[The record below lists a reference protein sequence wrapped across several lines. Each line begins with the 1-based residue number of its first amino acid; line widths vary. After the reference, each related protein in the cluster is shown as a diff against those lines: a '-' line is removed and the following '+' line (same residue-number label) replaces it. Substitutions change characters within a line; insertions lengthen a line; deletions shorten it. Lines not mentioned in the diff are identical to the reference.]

1 MYRLFTILAMFL
13 FLTLPGLSQ
22 NKKDILKVKADSIS
36 KDSTEYKLIVLDIGF
51 ETWLATQPS
60 MNYHSKEFYEVRN
73 RQYVTEWNL
82 RYDQPMK
89 YGGNYETRIDY
100 SPDIDYG
107 IELNYRLYYFFR
119 YFEERNNLK
128 LIFQSRY

>member
-1 MYRLFTILAMFL
+1 MYTILSTFL
-13 FLTLPGLSQ
+13 FLTLPCLSQ

-36 KDSTEYKLIVLDIGF
+36 KDSTEYKLIVLDTGF

-60 MNYHSKEFYEVRN
+60 MNYHSKEFYETRN
-73 RQYVTEWNL
+73 RQYVVEWNL

-100 SPDIDYG
+100 SPDIGYG

-119 YFEERNNLK
+119 YFEEKNNLK
-128 LIFQSRY
+128 LLFQSR